1 MDDCTVHSQDI
12 IKECRDGLFKE
23 SNWGEKFSRV
33 WNFLVK
39 VTPVSEL
46 IG

>member
-12 IKECRDGLFKE
+12 TKECRDALLKE
-23 SNWGEKFSRV
+23 SSWGEKFSRV